1 MKKQASMITG
11 GECFLGSIVMF
22 LVMIFMFLVL
32 FTRAADNGTIIPEI
46 FIPVYIFAPFVLIF
60 LIAGI
65 ISIVKHN
72 KIKKLK
78 ETGKKSVCKIVNFK
92 EYSGARSC
100 GVSHYMIVEYKG
112 FSGIRYNLKVRI
124 SGEVEHKTKIGYMII
139 CYIQDELCYVD
150 EEKIIVVNQ

>member
-1 MKKQASMITG
+1 MKRQPSITTG
-11 GECFLGSIVMF
+11 GECIFSSVIMF
-22 LVMIFMFLVL
+22 LVMIFIFLVV
-32 FTRAADNGTIIPEI
+32 FTPAADKGIIIPEI
-46 FIPVYIFAPFVLIF
+46 FIPVYMFAPFVLIF

-65 ISIVKHN
+65 ISIVKYN

-92 EYSGARSC
+92 EYSGGRLHI
-100 GVSHYMIVEYKG
+100 VSHYMIVEYKS
-112 FSGIRYNLKVRI
+112 FSGIKYNLKVRI
-124 SGEVEHKTKIGYMII
+124 SGEVVHKTKIGDMIV

>member
-1 MKKQASMITG
+1 MKKQASMTTG
-11 GECFLGSIVMF
+11 GEYFLGSIVMF

-32 FTRAADNGTIIPEI
+32 FTPAKNNGIIIPEI

-65 ISIVKHN
+65 ISIVKYN

-92 EYSGARSC
+92 EYSGGRSC
-100 GVSHYMIVEYKG
+100 RVSHYMIVEYKG
-112 FSGIRYNLKVRI
+112 FSGIKYNLKVRI
-124 SGEVEHKTKIGYMII
+124 SGEVVHKTRIGDMIE